1 MYYIVG
7 QESVMLY
14 PDAGIQVVDMDDYKA
29 DSIRWRDIEDYVKSG
44 VLVIENIQ
52 FINGKYYVLEPNMF
66 YGYGIFVVEDELL
79 IIKKEDLLCVWYNN
93 YLYDIKKVSNCAG
106 KSYAFKHTKGYWVV
120 RLGLFLL
127 FLDKD
132 RVIDTC
138 NASEYTRYK
147 LSSNDLIKRMLL
159 GDSFNRKELNK
170 VIKGVH

>member
-7 QESVMLY
+7 KESVMLY
-14 PDAGIQVVDMDDYKA
+14 PDAGIQVVDTDDYRA

-52 FINGKYYVLEPNMF
+52 FTNGKYYILEPNMF

-106 KSYAFKHTKGYWVV
+106 KSYAFKHTKGHWVV

-127 FLDKD
+127 FLD
-132 RVIDTC
+132 TC
-138 NASEYTRYK
+138 NASEYTRYRV
-147 LSSNDLIKRMLL
+147 SRSDLIKRVLL
-159 GDSFNRKELNK
+159 GGSFSREELNK
-170 VIKGVH
+170 IIKGVY